1 MKPFYLILLSLTVSF
16 SAFSQKN
23 IPIKNSSFKSDLQD
37 WDTVVWGEE
46 YDEPKALFD
55 ITKKGRNDSKAL
67 KVSVRKN
74 SSKKNGDQIF
84 IKQNGFKL
92 KKGKEYRI
100 SFWVKSRAYN
110 DQIMFRIFSAPD
122 TGSSKPWG
130 AVVDKTFEFDGK
142 GEWIKLTH
150 TFIAEPIYENKN
162 IDYKKLAILVGFDK
176 RMGTYLVDD
185 FILERL

>member
-1 MKPFYLILLSLTVSF
+1 MNHFYLILLSLTVSF

-23 IPIKNSSFKSDLQD
+23 ITIKNNSFKSDLED
-37 WDTVVWGEE
+37 WDTVVWGDD
-46 YDEPKALFD
+46 YDKPKAFFD
-55 ITKKGRNDSKAL
+55 ISKYGRDDSKAL

-100 SFWVKSRAYN
+100 TFWVKSKAYN
-110 DQIMFRIFSAPD
+110 DKIMFRIFSAPD
-122 TGSSKPWG
+122 TGSKKQWG
-130 AVVDKTFEFDGK
+130 ALLDKTFEFDGK
-142 GEWIKLTH
+142 GEWLKMVH
-150 TFIAEPIYENKN
+150 TFIAEPIYDNKD
-162 IDYKKLAILVGFDK
+162 IDYKNLAILVGFDK

-185 FILERL
+185 FTLERL